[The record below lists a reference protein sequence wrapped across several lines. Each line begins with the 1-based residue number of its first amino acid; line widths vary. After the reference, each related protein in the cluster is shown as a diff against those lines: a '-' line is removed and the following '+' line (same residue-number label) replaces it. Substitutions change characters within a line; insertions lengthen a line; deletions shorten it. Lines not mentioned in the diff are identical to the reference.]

1 MTYIVLFI
9 LSQRYKNRLTFLLVI
24 DWYTMSDLQKVNQY
38 REREMN
44 FTSGSDTE
52 QIRRLDELRKM
63 KRKEEKTRRPKEIR
77 IHLPKPL
84 FERQFTDCGDS
95 RYLERHPEAPESL
108 RDILTKHLM
117 DNRRMTVDD
126 LSIDD
131 RRMTIDELMTEREYL
146 IHRVREYVA
155 TITRERSDS
164 HADTDLLA
172 RKRFPR

>member
-1 MTYIVLFI
+1 M
-9 LSQRYKNRLTFLLVI
+9 YKNRLTFLLVV
-24 DWYTMSDLQKVNQY
+24 DWHTMSDIQEITQR

-44 FTSGSDTE
+44 VILGSDTE
-52 QIRRLDELRKM
+52 QIRRLDELRRI
-63 KRKEEKTRRPKEIR
+63 KRKEETRRPKEVR

-108 RDILTKHLM
+108 RDILTQDM
-117 DNRRMTVDD
+117 RMTIDE
-126 LSIDD
+126 LSTED
-131 RRMTIDELMTEREYL
+131 RRMTIDELMSEREYL
-146 IHRVREYVA
+146 IQRVREYVA

>member
-1 MTYIVLFI
+1 M
-9 LSQRYKNRLTFLLVI
+9 YKNRLTFLLVI
-24 DWYTMSDLQKVNQY
+24 DWHTMSDLQQVNQR
-38 REREMN
+38 REREMK
-44 FTSGSDTE
+44 FLSESDTE

-77 IHLPKPL
+77 MPLPKPL
-84 FERQFTDCGDS
+84 FERQFTDCGDL
-95 RYLERHPEAPESL
+95 RYLERHPEVPESL
-108 RDILTKHLM
+108 RDILTQ
-117 DNRRMTVDD
+117 DRRMTVDD